1 MKKFINLLLHFPK
14 IVVISFIFLS
24 SLSVFFA
31 LNFLKIDTSTDSLIN
46 QKLDFKVNQKK
57 LKNEFKILSNN
68 IVIRI
73 SSNKLNETDV
83 DNKTIEIVNILKNR
97 NDLNFVYSPSI
108 DKVFKENF
116 FVFLKNNEKKELIEK
131 LYDYQPFLSEINNNP
146 RFQGFNNLLALALKQ
161 NDSNL
166 LSEFSL
172 ILQDFYKSFSNNS
185 QVDWSLIFNAEKK
198 ENFVIVG
205 FNDKYVES
213 FDQFYSFLNSLK
225 NKSPNFVIEFTGGL
239 VIDFEEIESVSRS
252 NLLAAILSILIVSSF
267 LWVAFKN
274 LRIILI
280 LISSILIGLS
290 LTVGVTAI
298 LVGKL
303 NLISVAFAVLFIG
316 LSVDYGIQIF
326 SRILEKNV
334 FIDKSSIVNDTKEIS
349 STLLIASI
357 PSMIGF
363 LSFTPTNYIGL
374 SELGIISFIGLV
386 IGLITN
392 LLFLPSLL
400 LINIKK
406 INFSKLNINNS
417 IYEKIIFFFN

>member
-1 MKKFINLLLHFPK
+1 MKEE
-14 IVVISFIFLS
+14 
-24 SLSVFFA
+24 
-31 LNFLKIDTSTDSLIN
+31 
-46 QKLDFKVNQKK
+46 FKV
-57 LKNEFKILSNN
+57 LSNN

-73 SSNKLNETDV
+73 SSKKLNETDV

-108 DKVFKENF
+108 DEVFKENF
-116 FVFLKNNEKKELIEK
+116 FIFLKNNEKKELIEK
-131 LYDYQPFLSEINNNP
+131 LYEYQPFLSEINNNP

-172 ILQDFYKSFSNNS
+172 ILHDFYKSFSNNS

-205 FNDKYVES
+205 FNDKYLES

-225 NKSPNFVIEFTGGL
+225 NKSPDFIVEFTGGL

-267 LWVAFKN
+267 LWIAFKN

-334 FIDKSSIVNDTKEIS
+334 FINELSIVNDTKEIS
-349 STLLIASI
+349 STLLIASY
-357 PSMIGF
+357 
-363 LSFTPTNYIGL
+363 LQ
-374 SELGIISFIGLV
+374 
-386 IGLITN
+386 
-392 LLFLPSLL
+392 
-400 LINIKK
+400 
-406 INFSKLNINNS
+406 
-417 IYEKIIFFFN
+417 